1 MKHSATKILFSY
13 WDELRG
19 ERSSPERSEI
29 DPGAIRHILADTFI
43 CEVDEAANHPFR
55 LAGTRVC
62 ALFGKEVKGLG
73 FAALWG
79 LNGAGT
85 GVFEARSLVSSVL
98 DETSGV
104 VAGLQGL
111 TRSGQDIEIELLLL
125 PLRHAG
131 RTHAR
136 LLGSIS
142 SVSPAPWIGLDP
154 VIQMTLRS
162 VRIIRG
168 GEAQP
173 PAPLLRAAPPASS
186 PAQPERRGSFMVY
199 AGGKQSPN
207 IEDQHSN

>member
-1 MKHSATKILFSY
+1 M
-13 WDELRG
+13 
-19 ERSSPERSEI
+19 
-29 DPGAIRHILADTFI
+29 
-43 CEVDEAANHPFR
+43 
-55 LAGTRVC
+55 
-62 ALFGKEVKGLG
+62 
-73 FAALWG
+73 
-79 LNGAGT
+79 
-85 GVFEARSLVSSVL
+85 FEARSLVQSVL
-98 DETSGV
+98 DETCGV

-162 VRIIRG
+162 VRIIRDG
-168 GEAQP
+168 DVAP
-173 PAPLLRAAPPASS
+173 PTPLLRTSLPASS
-186 PAQPERRGSFMVY
+186 PVQPERRGSFMVY

-207 IEDQHSN
+207 VEDQHSN